1 MDLFKSIFSSST
13 PHKKIMPVVYITTH
27 GSYELVEWSEGDGI
41 NRNEGQDII
50 QEKVPL
56 GMKIHII
63 GSAPL
68 GVCSFS
74 RSTDVEDVCKN
85 INRYMHDERTEEELI
100 NDLVGNLEDVHN
112 NIIDNNR
119 SIDPDYNK
127 LLKELKQARNRG
139 KMVTY
144 QKIDNLNNTD
154 PRKSPSYYDKY
165 FKRTIEID
173 NLDEKNQLITKE
185 VRELQDIEER
195 SSYYDAIEELDSLEK
210 DLESYNDNN
219 IGRRINLIQP
229 QDSRTKTRYSGPQ
242 IRDIYDDVIEYQYKN
257 KDLFPEYRV
266 PENTVLLSGII
277 NYMKSIGIN
286 EFIIMDNSCSAVEGI
301 SPSDPMSG
309 RTLRLLN
316 RNSPTPFI
324 PVDSNRPIT
333 QIDRPRTRDNSL
345 YRKGGKRTKKYRSK
359 KTICRRKLRSTTRK
373 TRKTCKNKK
382 RI

>member
-27 GSYELVEWSEGDGI
+27 GSYELVEWSEGEGI
-41 NRNEGQDII
+41 NRNEGQGII
-50 QEKVPL
+50 EEKLPL

-74 RSTDVEDVCKN
+74 RSTDVEEVCKN

-127 LLKELKQARNRG
+127 LLKELKQARTHG

-185 VRELQDIEER
+185 VRELQDIEEL

-210 DLESYNDNN
+210 DLESYNDSN

-229 QDSRTKTRYSGPQ
+229 EDSRTKTRYSGPQ

-286 EFIIMDNSCSAVEGI
+286 EFIIMDYSCSAVEGI
-301 SPSDPMSG
+301 SLSEPMSR

-316 RNSPTPFI
+316 RNSPTSFTPLVSKHPLT
-324 PVDSNRPIT
+324 PV
-333 QIDRPRTRDNSL
+333 DRPRTRDNSP
-345 YRKGGKRTKKYRSK
+345 YRKGGKRTKKHHTHK
-359 KTICRRKLRSTTRK
+359 KTNHRRKLGRK